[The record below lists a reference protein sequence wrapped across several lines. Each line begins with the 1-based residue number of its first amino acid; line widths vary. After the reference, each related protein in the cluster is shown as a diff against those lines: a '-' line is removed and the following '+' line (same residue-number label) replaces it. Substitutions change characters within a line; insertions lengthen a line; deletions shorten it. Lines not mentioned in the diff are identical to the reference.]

1 MSDTG
6 KTYLPTER
14 SRVRRGP
21 KRAVY
26 DRQTEAEASS
36 LFAGTA
42 SRTNE
47 FGQPIGI
54 EVIGW
59 KSPPAPRRSLLQGQ
73 FCQLEPL
80 CEQTHGRSLF
90 AAFAADARGVN
101 WTYMPYGPFTAY
113 ADFSR
118 WLGWACE
125 ETDPLFFAIVDSATG
140 RAAGFASY
148 LNIDTANGSIE
159 VGHIHYSEELKRTR
173 AATEAMYLMMR
184 QAFDLGYRRYEWKCD
199 ALNEPSRAAARRL
212 GFRFEGLFRNA
223 VVYNGRTR
231 DTAWHSII
239 DSEWPRLDAAFR
251 TWLAP
256 ENFTP
261 DGGQRQS
268 LSTITAPHS
277 TDIVAVVSV

>member
-1 MSDTG
+1 MLSPPVYFG
-6 KTYLPTER
+6 MEPERYFER
-14 SRVRRGP
+14 SGVVRHRGP
-21 KRAVY
+21 V
-26 DRQTEAEASS
+26 EAYSRV
-36 LFAGTA
+36 AGTA
-42 SRTNE
+42 VRTNE
-47 FGQPIGI
+47 FGQPVGI
-54 EVIGW
+54 ELSGW

-73 FCQLEPL
+73 FCQVEPL

-101 WTYMPYGPFTAY
+101 WTYLSYGPFTAY

-118 WLGWACE
+118 WLAWACAA
-125 ETDPLFFAIVDSATG
+125 TDPLFFAIVDSANG
-140 RAAGFASY
+140 RAAGFAAY
-148 LNIDTANGSIE
+148 LNVDTANGSIE

-173 AATEAMYLMMR
+173 AATEAMYLLMR

-199 ALNEPSRAAARRL
+199 ALNRPSRAAARRL

-231 DTAWHSII
+231 DSSWHSII

-256 ENFTP
+256 ENFTT
-261 DGGQRQS
+261 DGRQRQS

-277 TDIVAVVSV
+277 TDIVAVVGG